1 MTALLAK
8 VGGFGARRKWWVLTA
23 WILILVVAVLGAV
36 KFSRPTDPNV
46 QISGLPSI
54 TTLDRIDADFATAD
68 EGSGNGKVV
77 FAAPGP
83 FTATDRQAVA
93 ALEAALKGVPG
104 VTGVADPVTRGRIGY
119 LAVSFRGKTA
129 ATTTQDGV
137 AAAMAG
143 ARGTPL
149 QVEATETL
157 APPKQQ
163 SSNQLIGILLAFVVL
178 AVTFGSL
185 LAAGLPLLTAL
196 LGLGIGVG
204 SIYAATSFIDLN
216 ATAPTLAILLSLAVG
231 IDYTLFIVNRHRQ
244 QVLDGM
250 DVRASIPEA
259 MRSAG
264 AAVFFAAATVVV
276 ALAGLAVVGIGFLTQ
291 MGLAAAFGVV
301 VAMLIALTLTPAL
314 LALMGRRVVSRRTR
328 RRHADRH
335 RHLARGWATTVS
347 RHPVVFGLASLVVL
361 GALAIPATT
370 MRLGLPNAGDDPGT
384 STDRRAYDLM
394 AEGFGPGVNGPILV
408 LVTQSTGDDSV
419 RLKGVDGV
427 AAVIPSGAHG
437 AEALYT
443 VIPRTGPSDEAT
455 QSLVKRLRQVDPT
468 FEVSGSTA
476 VAIDISARLAGALPV
491 YLGLI
496 ALFAFVILLVAFRSV
511 LVPLKATL
519 SFLLSLGA
527 TLGCV
532 VAVFQWGWLGNLFQV
547 DPPAP
552 LLSFLPILIIGVL
565 FGLSMDYE
573 MFLVSGMRD
582 RHLAGDPARDAV
594 VGGFARSAKVVVAA
608 ALIMIG
614 VFGNGVFAGS
624 GTIRPIA
631 FGLAVGVLVD
641 AFVVRLTLV
650 PAVMTLLGESAWWF
664 PGRRKAS
671 VEEPARI
678 EVEVEA
684 VRSTVG
690 S

>member
-8 VGGFGARRKWWVLTA
+8 VGGFGARRRWWVLTA
-23 WILILVVAVLGAV
+23 WIVVLFVAVIGAV
-36 KFSRPTDPNV
+36 KFSQPTQSDF
-46 QISGLPSI
+46 QISGLQSI

-77 FAAPGP
+77 FAAPTGDTL
-83 FTATDRQAVA
+83 TAADLRAVA
-93 ALEAALKGVPG
+93 SLRAALKAVPG
-104 VTGVADPVTRGRIGY
+104 VTDVADPVKTARVGY
-119 LAVSFRGKTA
+119 LAVSFTGQTA
-129 ATTTQDGV
+129 DQPTEDGV
-137 AAAMAG
+137 AAAVAG
-143 ARGTPL
+143 ARGTHL
-149 QVEATETL
+149 QIEATETL
-157 APPKQQ
+157 APPKEP
-163 SSNQLIGILLAFVVL
+163 SSNQLIGIILAFVVL

-250 DVRASIPEA
+250 EVRASIPEA

-264 AAVFFAAATVVV
+264 AAVFFAAATVVI
-276 ALAGLAVVGIGFLTQ
+276 ALAGLAVVRIGFLTQ
-291 MGLAAAFGVV
+291 MGVAAAFGVV

-314 LALMGRRVVSRRTR
+314 LAIIGNRAVGRRTR
-328 RRHADRH
+328 RKHATRQRKPAH
-335 RHLARGWATTVS
+335 AWATTVS
-347 RHPVVFGLASLVVL
+347 RHPILFGLGSLVVL
-361 GALAIPATT
+361 GVLAIPAAS
-370 MRLGLPNAGDDPGT
+370 MHLGLPNAGQDPAA

-394 AEGFGPGVNGPILV
+394 AAGFGPGVNGPILV
-408 LVTQSTGDDSV
+408 LSTQSTPDDAA
-419 RLKGVDGV
+419 RLKAVDGV
-427 AAVIPSGAHG
+427 ATVIPSGTKG
-437 AEALYT
+437 SESLYT
-443 VIPRTGPSDEAT
+443 VIPRTGPSDSATEA
-455 QSLVKRLRQVDPT
+455 LVKRLRTISPDLQ
-468 FEVSGSTA
+468 VSGETA
-476 VAIDISARLAGALPV
+476 VAIDISTRLADALPV

-496 ALFAFVILLVAFRSV
+496 ALFAFLILLLAFRSI
-511 LVPLKATL
+511 LIPLKATL

-532 VAVFQWGWLGNLFQV
+532 VAVFQWGWLGSLFKV

-573 MFLVSGMRD
+573 MFLVSGMRE
-582 RHLAGDPARDAV
+582 RHLAGDAPRTAV
-594 VGGFARSAKVVVAA
+594 IDGYAQSAKVVVAA
-608 ALIMIG
+608 ALIMVG

-631 FGLAVGVLVD
+631 FGLATGVLVD

-650 PAVMTLLGESAWWF
+650 PAVMTLFGKAAWWF
-664 PGRRKAS
+664 PSRRKPQ
-671 VEEPARI
+671 PAP
-678 EVEVEA
+678 
-684 VRSTVG
+684 STPELV
-690 S
+690 SATN